1 MKIIEHKKY
10 TAPQISRFKVEG
22 KWVVKKKRAK
32 PREFEQTIWVLR
44 THRPARRY
52 LPLTES
58 PLGKTFPQFDFLVR
72 NLITQGEKNPSTMAK
87 RKFHLHRPKPAN
99 NTAKNRARRHSLDL
113 ILGAAIPGNRPG
125 PAIRSNF
132 AQVRA
137 HQRVY
142 PSMDA
147 RSLRS
152 ITGDRRSSRR
162 QYSDHGAQ
170 SERECSRRRRQ
181 GAWLNETA
189 PHQRAA

>member
-22 KWVVKKKRAK
+22 KWVIKKKRAK

-58 PLGKTFPQFDFLVR
+58 PLGKTFPQFDSLVR
-72 NLITQGEKNPSTMAK
+72 NLIAQGEKNPSTMAK

-113 ILGAAIPGNRPG
+113 ILGAAIPGNRPEVR
-125 PAIRSNF
+125 PITNAASVRHNF
-132 AQVRA
+132 LLKGQIDPRI
-137 HQRVY
+137 
-142 PSMDA
+142 M
-147 RSLRS
+147 RS

-189 PHQRAA
+189 PHQRVA